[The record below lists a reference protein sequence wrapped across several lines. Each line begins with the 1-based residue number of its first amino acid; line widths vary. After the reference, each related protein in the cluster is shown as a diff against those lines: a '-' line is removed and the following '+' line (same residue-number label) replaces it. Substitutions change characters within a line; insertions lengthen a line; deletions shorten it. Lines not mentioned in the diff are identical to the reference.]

1 MNYFSIG
8 EVSKKFNISLRTL
21 RYYDEIGLLQPAVKE
36 ENGKR
41 FYSPENL
48 LTLEKITLLK
58 TTSLHLTDIQNILK
72 ESNIHSILSLHK
84 KILEKEI
91 QQLQQSVSHTTTLLN
106 ILYLEGNLDWEQ
118 LLPLVKKDTTIDQ
131 EKKEIVTQFFNQ
143 DEQVRLKEMLPK
155 LEDDHITSEKWIRL
169 MKRIIL
175 CAEKKLPP
183 NSEEAQLLAA
193 DIQLLTEET
202 FNGDRQLADKFWEA
216 RKSEKHSQAMNLYPI
231 KKEVLDY
238 IETVMAIY
246 EESKQSLS

>member
-48 LTLEKITLLK
+48 LSLEKITLLK
-58 TTSLHLTDIQNILK
+58 STSLHLTDIQNILK
-72 ESNIHSILSLHK
+72 ESNIHSILFLQK
-84 KILEKEI
+84 KLLEKEI
-91 QQLQQSVSHTTTLLN
+91 QQLQQSVSHTTALLN

-118 LLPLVKKDTTIDQ
+118 LLPLVKQDNTIDQ
-131 EKKEIVTQFFNQ
+131 EKKEIVSQFFNQ
-143 DEQVRLKEMLPK
+143 EEQVRLKAMLPK
-155 LEDDHITSEKWIRL
+155 LETENITSEKWIHM
-169 MKRIIL
+169 MKRILL

-183 NSEEAQLLAA
+183 HSEEAQLLAA
-193 DIQLLTEET
+193 DIQLLTAET
-202 FNGDRQLADKFWEA
+202 FDGDTHLADKFWEV
-216 RKSEKHSQAMNLYPI
+216 RKSEQHSKAMNLYPV

-238 IETVMAIY
+238 VEAVMEVY
-246 EESKQSLS
+246 EKSQQ